1 MAGAYTD
8 AGKPDQAVPVLE
20 KVLAMPNL
28 PDQIKQVA
36 QAEKARVEAAA
47 HEAEQRSHQD

>member
-8 AGKPDQAVPVLE
+8 AGKPDQAIPVLD
-20 KVLAMPNL
+20 KVLAMDKL

-36 QAEKARVEAAA
+36 QAEKTR
-47 HEAEQRSHQD
+47 AEKAKTAKQ